1 VRGLETNV
9 RMFPVPTQPVSLE
22 ELDSDHSPMSLTRRA
37 FLVLA
42 TAAALSGCSTA
53 MAPPGAT
60 SPAQLSQAT
69 IMQKINGTRA
79 EYGRKPLTYNPKLDR
94 AAKTMANLMASRN
107 TISHTL
113 GGTLRERVTV
123 AGYEGAVGENLG
135 AGQTTLESVIQGWL
149 NSRGHRS
156 TLLSPNF
163 TEFGLA
169 GARSSSGKTYWAFI
183 AGGDFSAWY

>member
-1 VRGLETNV
+1 
-9 RMFPVPTQPVSLE
+9 
-22 ELDSDHSPMSLTRRA
+22 MSMTRRT
-37 FLVLA
+37 FLILG
-42 TAAALSGCSTA
+42 TAAALSGCTA
-53 MAPPGAT
+53 AVGPPGAT
-60 SPAQLSQAT
+60 TAAQLSKAT
-69 IMQKINGTRA
+69 IMDEINGTRA
-79 EYGRKPLTYNPKLDR
+79 KYGRKPLTYSPQLDR

-123 AGYEGAVGENLG
+123 AGYQGAVGENLG

-163 TEFGLA
+163 KEFGLA